1 MKRLTPLVLMAVA
14 LQVGCTSPALN
25 ANIGIG
31 PGGVKLTPVVSTR
44 VGGANISISP

>member
-1 MKRLTPLVLMAVA
+1 MKRAAPLILLAVA
-14 LQVGCTSPALN
+14 LAGCSTPALN

>member
-1 MKRLTPLVLMAVA
+1 MNRAAPLMLLAIVLQA
-14 LQVGCTSPALN
+14 GCASPALN

-31 PGGVKLTPVVSTR
+31 PGGVKVTPVVSTR

>member
-1 MKRLTPLVLMAVA
+1 MKILAPLLLAIT
-14 LQVGCTSPALN
+14 LQSGCSTPALN